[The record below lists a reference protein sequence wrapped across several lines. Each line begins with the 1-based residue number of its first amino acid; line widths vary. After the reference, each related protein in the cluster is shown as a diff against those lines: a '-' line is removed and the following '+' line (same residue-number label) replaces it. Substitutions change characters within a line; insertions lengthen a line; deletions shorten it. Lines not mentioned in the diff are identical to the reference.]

1 MTTFPRAIDLARLK
15 GKVEP
20 MMIALLAPKSR
31 PVPALFALVALF
43 ALAVPVAQA
52 QSAPAQSQYSLQM
65 EVPLVLEDV
74 VVLDSHNQPVHG
86 LTASSFTVTD
96 NGKVV
101 TPKYFE
107 EHAATESSPGA
118 PAPAAQPASTSL
130 PPVQGANVFTN
141 RNAVPTG
148 APLNILLLDA
158 LNTPIT
164 DQVNLRRQMLKFLAN
179 LQPGVP
185 IAVYGLS
192 TRLYLLQGFTSDPAL
207 LKAAI
212 TAKGAGPRASTLL
225 DNPVSGG
232 PGAEAEALDS
242 FGLLAEGHADSGLTS
257 ELFAFQSFL
266 QGNVAGYQDT
276 QRTQRT
282 LEAMGQLARYL
293 SILPGRKNLIWFSG
307 AFPLDIVPT
316 AFESAMSLASSS
328 DQSSDANVRT
338 GMFNNSA
345 EGHFGS
351 EVRDVDDQLRRSQIA
366 IYPIDARGV
375 LTDSSMDAA
384 SNIHLGT
391 QGTAAEVISGG
402 RSSGPGSGSITQP
415 AEEVGNFATQ
425 TNEEHMTMNQMAEET
440 GGKAFTGGDLK
451 AELASAIAL
460 GSNYYTVSYAPPSGK
475 WDGKAHK
482 IEIKVNQPGLH
493 LTYRRRYFADGPAED
508 NHGQPAPQSSAMQA
522 AMMHGAPDPGG
533 IVFDLQVTPVDAT
546 TDQLSPGSRP
556 DPKLMQ
562 PPYRTY
568 SLDAHLDLHS
578 LTMTQ
583 NAAGN
588 YEGTIEYAVV
598 VYDADG
604 DVVNQSARLGR
615 ISLPPDRYAQVLAH
629 GMAMRQP
636 IDVPVKG
643 NYFLRVGL
651 HDPNADRVGAVEV
664 PVAAV
669 QAQQAASQPAGQI
682 PPPSQ

>member
-1 MTTFPRAIDLARLK
+1 
-15 GKVEP
+15 
-20 MMIALLAPKSR
+20 MIAPLFSNVRTLQALLGLTAG
-31 PVPALFALVALF
+31 VM
-43 ALAVPVAQA
+43 LAVPAAQA
-52 QSAPAQSQYSLQM
+52 QSAQPKSQYELQVQ
-65 EVPLVLEDV
+65 VPLVVEDV
-74 VVLDSHNQPVHG
+74 VVLDGHNQPVHG

-96 NGKVV
+96 NGKPV

-107 EHAATESSPGA
+107 EHAAAESSSAA
-118 PAPAAQPASTSL
+118 PTTAQPAAAQPNSASQ
-130 PPVQGANVFTN
+130 PPVQRANVFTN

-158 LNTPIT
+158 LNTPMT
-164 DQVNLRRQMLKFLAN
+164 DQVNVRRQMLKFLTS
-179 LQPGVP
+179 LQPGIP

-212 TAKGAGPRASTLL
+212 TAKGSGPKASILL

-257 ELFAFQSFL
+257 ELFVFQSFL

-328 DQSSDANVRT
+328 DQSSDAYVRS

-351 EVRDVDDQLRRSQIA
+351 EVRDLDDQLRRSQIA
-366 IYPIDARGV
+366 IYPVDARGL
-375 LTDSSMDAA
+375 LTDNSMDAS

-391 QGTAAEVISGG
+391 QGTAAEVMSGG
-402 RSSGPGSGSITQP
+402 RSTGPGTGSITQP
-415 AEEVGNFATQ
+415 AEEVNNFATQ
-425 TNEEHMTMNQMAEET
+425 TDEEHKTMNQMAEET

-460 GSNYYTVSYAPPSGK
+460 GSNYYTVSYTPPSGK

-482 IEIKVNQPGLH
+482 IEIKVNQRGLH
-493 LTYRRRYFADGPAED
+493 LTYRRRYYADSPED
-508 NHGQPAPQSSAMQA
+508 SNGHPLPEASAMQA
-522 AMMHGAPDPGG
+522 AMMHGAPDPDGL
-533 IVFDLQVTPVDAT
+533 VFNLTVTPASAT
-546 TDQLSPGSRP
+546 TDQLSPGSRS

-562 PPYRTY
+562 PPYRTFT
-568 SLDAHLDLHS
+568 LDAHLDIHNLS
-578 LTMTQ
+578 MAV
-583 NAAGN
+583 NASGAH
-588 YEGTIEYAVV
+588 EGTIEFAMV
-598 VYDADG
+598 VYDANG
-604 DVVNQSARLGR
+604 DVVNQGARIGHVV
-615 ISLPPDRYAQVLAH
+615 LPPDRYAQVLAS
-629 GMAMRQP
+629 GLPIRQS
-636 IDVPVKG
+636 IDVPAKG
-643 NYFLRVGL
+643 TYFLRVGF
-651 HDPNADRVGAVEV
+651 HDPSTDRVGAVEI
-664 PVAAV
+664 PVVALVSV
-669 QAQQAASQPAGQI
+669 QASSESSDSGTPARQ
-682 PPPSQ
+682 